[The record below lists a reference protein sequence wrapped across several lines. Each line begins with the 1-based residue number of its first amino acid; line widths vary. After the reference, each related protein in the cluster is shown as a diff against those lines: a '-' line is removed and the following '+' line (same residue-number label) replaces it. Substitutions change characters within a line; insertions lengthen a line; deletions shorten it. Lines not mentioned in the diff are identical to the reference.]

1 MKRWKKP
8 IIALAA
14 LIVVAILVAV
24 SVVRSQAGVV
34 AVQTAAARRQTIRAI
49 VTASGQ
55 VQPKTY
61 ADIDANSIGQLTELP
76 VKEGQRVQKGQ
87 LLAVVDNVQQ
97 RATVNS
103 YRAAVRT
110 AVAQYAADQAA
121 LATAKADLANTQA
134 LLNQARANW
143 RRAES
148 LYGDQLISQQDYQTD
163 QTNFATAQAQRN
175 LSRTKVRQAI
185 ADLRSATAAIGQAK
199 ANLAGVEHVYA
210 LTELRSPLNGIVT
223 YLPVHVG
230 DTVVVGIQN
239 QPGSEVM
246 RVADMSVVQADLQVD
261 ETDINNIHLGQK
273 ATLKI
278 DAYGDKVFHATV
290 AEVGDTAILRSTG
303 QAASANNG
311 TGSDQAKDFK
321 VVLTL
326 DHPPGNMRPGLSCTA
341 NIITATA
348 KNAVTV
354 PLQAIVERTRAQ
366 LDPPAAGAGAVQ
378 AAAAPVPGQNPQLIQ
393 GIFVLRR
400 QHAVFLPV
408 TTGVTG
414 VDNIQVVKG
423 IQPGDEVV
431 IGPYKALRTMPNH
444 SRVRIA
450 NIVPASANAN
460 L

>member
-8 IIALAA
+8 VFAIGALV
-14 LIVVAILVAV
+14 VVAILIGV

-34 AVQTAAARRQTIRAI
+34 AVQTAPARRQTISAV

-76 VKEGQRVQKGQ
+76 VKEGQRVKKGQ

-97 RATVNS
+97 EATVNS

-110 AVAQYAADQAA
+110 AVAQYGADQAA
-121 LATAKADLANTQA
+121 LATAKASLANTQA
-134 LLNQARANW
+134 ELDQAKANW

-148 LYGDQLISQQDYQTD
+148 LYGDQLIALQDYQTD
-163 QTNFATAQAQRN
+163 ETTFLTAQAQRN
-175 LSRTKVRQAI
+175 VSRAQLKQAL
-185 ADLRSATAAIGQAK
+185 ATLRSAGAAVAQAK
-199 ANLAGVEHVYA
+199 ANLAGVEHAYA

-261 ETDINNIHLGQK
+261 ETDINSIEPGQR

-278 DAYGDKVFHATV
+278 DAYGNRVFHATV
-290 AEVGDTAILRSTG
+290 TEVGDTAILRSTG
-303 QAASANNG
+303 QAATADNG

-326 DHPPGNMRPGLSCTA
+326 DHPPADIRPGLSCTA
-341 NIITATA
+341 DITTATA

-354 PLQAIVERTRAQ
+354 PLQAIVERTQAQ
-366 LDPPAAGAGAVQ
+366 LDPPAAGAVQ
-378 AAAAPVPGQNPQLIQ
+378 AAAPNRGGGANPPLIQ
-393 GIFVLRR
+393 GIFVLRNR
-400 QHAVFLPV
+400 HALFVPV
-408 TTGVTG
+408 TTGVAG
-414 VDNIQVVKG
+414 VDNIQVMNGVR
-423 IQPGDEVV
+423 PGDAVV
-431 IGPYKALRTMPNH
+431 IGPYKALRTMPNR
-444 SRVRIA
+444 SRVKIDNTLA
-450 NIVPASANAN
+450 ASASN

>member
-1 MKRWKKP
+1 MKSWKKP
-8 IIALAA
+8 VLAIGA
-14 LIVVAILVAV
+14 LIVVAILIGV

-34 AVQTAAARRQTIRAI
+34 AVQTAPARRQTISAV

-76 VKEGQRVQKGQ
+76 VKEGQRVKKGQ

-97 RATVNS
+97 EATVNS

-110 AVAQYAADQAA
+110 AVAQDGADQAA
-121 LATAKADLANTQA
+121 LGTAKASLANTQA
-134 LLNQARANW
+134 ELDQAKANW

-148 LYGDQLISQQDYQTD
+148 LYGDQLIALQDYQTD
-163 QTNFATAQAQRN
+163 ETTFLTAQAQRN
-175 LSRTKVRQAI
+175 VSRAQLKQAL
-185 ADLRSATAAIGQAK
+185 ATLRSASAAVAQAK
-199 ANLAGVEHVYA
+199 ANLAGVEHAYA

-261 ETDINNIHLGQK
+261 ETDINTIRPGQR

-278 DAYGDKVFHATV
+278 DAYGNGVFHATV
-290 AEVGDTAILRSTG
+290 TEVGDTAILRSTG
-303 QAASANNG
+303 QAATANNG

-326 DHPPGNMRPGLSCTA
+326 DHPPVDIRPGLSCTA
-341 NIITATA
+341 NITTATA

-354 PLQAIVERTRAQ
+354 PLQAIVERTQAQ
-366 LDPPAAGAGAVQ
+366 LDPPAAGAVQ
-378 AAAAPVPGQNPQLIQ
+378 AAAPNPGAGANTPLIQ
-393 GIFVLRR
+393 GIFVLRNGR
-400 QHAVFLPV
+400 AVFVPV

-414 VDNIQVVKG
+414 VDNIQIMRGVR
-423 IQPGDEVV
+423 PGDRVV
-431 IGPYKALRTMPNH
+431 IGPYKALRTMPNR
-444 SRVRIA
+444 SRVKID
-450 NIVPASANAN
+450 NTLPASTSN